1 MKKTLT
7 TREVANELL
16 YDKNAGWSRFGALAL
31 AEYLEDY
38 EQETGEEMELDV
50 IAIRCDY
57 SEYVGLIGFAIDC
70 LCPEEDFS
78 WTSDTSDEQK
88 KDDVRDYILDRG
100 TLIEFDGG
108 IIVSNF

>member
-31 AEYLEDY
+31 AEYLADI
-38 EQETGEEMELDV
+38 EQEICEEMELDV
-50 IAIRCDY
+50 VAIRCDY
-57 SEYVGLIGFAIDC
+57 SEHGSLLDWALDYFGGESCALESLPD
-70 LCPEEDFS
+70 LEDES
-78 WTSDTSDEQK
+78 I
-88 KDDVRDYILDRG
+88 RDYILDRA